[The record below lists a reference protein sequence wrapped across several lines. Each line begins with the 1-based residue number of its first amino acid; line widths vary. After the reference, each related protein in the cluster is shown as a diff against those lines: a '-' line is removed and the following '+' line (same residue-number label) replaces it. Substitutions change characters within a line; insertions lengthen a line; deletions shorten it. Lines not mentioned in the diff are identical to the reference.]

1 MGILMWIAMG
11 LFAGVL
17 AKWIMPGKDPGGIV
31 VTMLIGI
38 GGAIVGGMIGTTLGF
53 GSVTGFDVRSLVIAT
68 GGAVALLYG
77 YRVFAPRLWA
87 SSRKV

>member
-1 MGILMWIAMG
+1 MGILLWIMVG

-17 AKWIMPGKDPGGIV
+17 AKWIMPGSDPGGIV

-38 GGAIVGGMIGTTLGF
+38 GGAIVGGMIGTAMGF
-53 GSVTGFDVRSLVIAT
+53 GGVTGFDFRSLVIAT
-68 GGAVALLYG
+68 GGAIALLYG

-87 SSRKV
+87 SRREV

>member
-1 MGILMWIAMG
+1 MGILLWIVMG

-17 AKWIMPGKDPGGIV
+17 AKWIMPGSDPGGIV

-38 GGAIVGGMIGTTLGF
+38 GGAIVGGMIGTAIGF
-53 GSVTGFDVRSLVIAT
+53 GGVTGFDFRSLVIAT
-68 GGAVALLYG
+68 GGAIALLYG

-87 SSRKV
+87 SRREV

>member
-53 GSVTGFDVRSLVIAT
+53 GSVSGFDVRSLVIAT